1 MPAKSKS
8 QQRLFGMLHAFNKGE
23 FHGGKGLRK
32 RLSEMSRH
40 ISDEDARHFAETPHK
55 NLPEKKAS
63 FIPTIV
69 RLVALT
75 KLAQA
80 GAAVVPT
87 TGDVWHT
94 VAKGDTLSGIA
105 KAYSGK
111 WRDIQA
117 LNGLQNPDRIRIGQ
131 RLLIRKGAP
140 QVQQTQQ
147 QVQQTQPTGSLYTVK
162 PGDILSRIAARGKF
176 RWQDITNED
185 GTPIANPDKISPG
198 QVLRLPAQQKAVQT
212 QKRVLSANAR
222 GNFNNV
228 AKHLRKT
235 FNDPALEAAI
245 LANIGR
251 ESGYTF
257 DHTTWQNNKRQAF
270 DPEDLT
276 QTGGYGLFQ
285 FTGPTL
291 RSYKEWLT
299 KNKRSDSMEN
309 QVAFVKGVYGPNRV
323 GWKSMTNVA
332 KPVANRTM
340 ESLADWWHRS
350 VETPRHT
357 LKDHYDQDKIDRVTN
372 DHNGFMS
379 QFKATNG
386 GWSL

>member
-23 FHGGKGLRK
+23 FHGGKSLKK
-32 RLSEMSRH
+32 RLSEMSRR

-63 FIPTIV
+63 FVPTII

-80 GAAVVPT
+80 GAAVVPN

-94 VAKGDTLSGIA
+94 VSKGETLSGIA
-105 KAYSGK
+105 KAYAGR

-117 LNGLQNPDRIRIGQ
+117 LNGLANPDRIRIGQ
-131 RLLIRKGAP
+131 RLMVRKGQP
-140 QVQQTQQ
+140 QVQQVQ
-147 QVQQTQPTGSLYTVK
+147 QVQPANGSLYTVR
-162 PGDILSRIAARGKF
+162 PGDILSRIAARGRF

-185 GTPIANPDKISPG
+185 GTPIANPDRIRPG
-198 QVLRLPAQQKAVQT
+198 QVLRLPTRPNAVQT
-212 QKRVLSANAR
+212 QKRVLSANAK

-235 FNDPALEAAI
+235 FNDPDLEAAI

-257 DHTTWQNNKRQAF
+257 DHTTWQNNKSQSF

-291 RSYKEWLT
+291 RGYKEWLT
-299 KNKRSDSMEN
+299 KNKLSDSMES
-309 QVAFVKGVYGPNRV
+309 QVAFVKGVYGPGRV
-323 GWKSMTNVA
+323 GWKSMTNAA
-332 KPVANRTM
+332 KPVQGRTK

-357 LKDHYDQDKIDRVTN
+357 LKDHYDKDKIDSVTN

-379 QFKATNG
+379 QFKATSG